1 MKSRIGTFQV
11 RAGLLIAH
19 AEIGPASCW
28 SDGQENSEMTTPNE
42 AYKRAANSP
51 AGRQAAETAR
61 SIGEEVSDFADD
73 VSRKASKQFAR
84 AQDMAVDTF
93 EDAQAAIKSNPLT
106 ALLIALG
113 IGFLFGIVISTR
125 R

>member
-1 MKSRIGTFQV
+1 
-11 RAGLLIAH
+11 
-19 AEIGPASCW
+19 
-28 SDGQENSEMTTPNE
+28 MTTPNE

-61 SIGEEVSDFADD
+61 SIGEEVGDFADD
-73 VSRKASKQFAR
+73 VSRKASRQFAR

>member
-1 MKSRIGTFQV
+1 
-11 RAGLLIAH
+11 
-19 AEIGPASCW
+19 
-28 SDGQENSEMTTPNE
+28 MTTPNE